1 MVGTFRGY
9 NPQYGAEITM
19 TIRSDGRMEAT
30 SNGRPIDG
38 YINDEQ
44 LHVGS
49 VIFDIDQTREGFV
62 TSQKG
67 DRHNEVRYRRV
78 N

>member
-9 NPQYGAEITM
+9 NPMYGADVTM
-19 TIRSDGRMEAT
+19 TIRQDGRMTANT
-30 SNGRPIDG
+30 QGQTITG
-38 YINDEQ
+38 YVNDAQ
-44 LHVGS
+44 LHVEN

-67 DRHNEVRYRRV
+67 DRHNEVRYRRL